1 MPEEL
6 NPFEIAARQVR
17 DAAEKLGLR
26 EDVVEALIQPEKALE
41 VNIPIKMDNGEVRVF
56 KGFRVQHNTA
66 RGPAKGGI
74 RFHPNVTFDEVKAL
88 ALWMT
93 YKCATAGIPYG
104 GGKGGV
110 IVDPKQLSEGEL
122 ERLSRAYFRAI
133 SPIIGPDKDIPA
145 PDVNTN
151 PQIMAWMFDE
161 YSKIVGYNAFGVIT
175 AKPLEIGG
183 SEGRVEATGRGVFY
197 VTREAMRVLGI
208 DPKNATAA
216 VQGFGNVGQ
225 YSARFLA
232 EELGVKIV
240 AVSDSKG
247 TIYNPDGFDVEDL
260 IKWKLENKTVVT
272 YPKAQ
277 EKNDD
282 PKQALYYDVDILIP
296 AALENQITKENV
308 DKISDKVKIIS
319 EAANGPTTP
328 EADIA
333 LHERGVLVIPDILA
347 NAGGV
352 TVSYFEWVQNRMGY
366 YWTLE
371 EVREKLDRILTKA
384 FREIYE
390 LRNEKKVMMREAT
403 YMRAIQRVYN
413 AMKLRGWI

>member
-1 MPEEL
+1 MPEKL
-6 NPFEIAARQVR
+6 NPFEIAAKQVR

-26 EDVVEALIQPEKALE
+26 EDVIEALIQPERALE
-41 VNIPIKMDNGEVRVF
+41 VNILVKMDNGEIRVF

-110 IVDPKQLSEGEL
+110 IVDPKQLSESEL
-122 ERLSRAYFRAI
+122 ERLSRSYIRAI

-161 YSKIVGYNAFGVIT
+161 YSKLVGYNAFGVIT

-197 VTREAMRVLGI
+197 VTREAMKVLGI

-216 VQGFGNVGQ
+216 IQGFGNVGQ
-225 YSARFLA
+225 YSAKFLA
-232 EELGVKIV
+232 EELGVKII

-247 TIYNPDGFDVEDL
+247 TIYNPDGFDIEDL

-277 EKNDD
+277 EKSDD
-282 PKQALYYDVDILIP
+282 PKQTLYYDVDILIP
-296 AALENQITKENV
+296 AALENQITKDNV
-308 DKISDKVKIIS
+308 DKISDKVKIVS

-328 EADIA
+328 EADVA

-384 FREIYE
+384 FHEIYE

>member
-1 MPEEL
+1 MAEY
-6 NPFEIAARQVR
+6 NPFEVAARQVR

-26 EDVVEALIQPEKALE
+26 EDVIEALIQPERVLE
-41 VNIPIKMDNGEVRVF
+41 VNIPIKMDNGEIKVF

-74 RFHPNVTFDEVKAL
+74 RFHPNVTVDEVKAL

-110 IVDPKQLSEGEL
+110 IVDPKQLSQREL
-122 ERLSRAYFRAI
+122 ETLCREYFRRIA
-133 SPIIGPDKDIPA
+133 PIIGPEKDIPA

-151 PQIMAWMFDE
+151 PQTMAWMFDE
-161 YSKIVGYNAFGVIT
+161 YSKMVGYNAFGVIT

-197 VTREAMRVLGI
+197 TVREAAKVMGI
-208 DPKNATAA
+208 DLKGATVAI
-216 VQGFGNVGQ
+216 QGFGNAGQ
-225 YSARFLA
+225 YAARFLA
-232 EELGVKIV
+232 EAGAKVI

-247 TIYNPDGFDVEDL
+247 TVIKRDGFDVEDL
-260 IKWKLENKTVVT
+260 IKWKLENKTVTT
-272 YPKAQ
+272 YPKA
-277 EKNDD
+277 EEVDKDSAR
-282 PKQALYYDVDILIP
+282 PLYEEVDILIP
-296 AALENQITKENV
+296 AALEGVITKENV
-308 DKISDKVKIIS
+308 DKIKAKIIG

-328 EADIA
+328 EADMA

-371 EVREKLDRILTKA
+371 EVREKLDKILTKA
-384 FREIYE
+384 FHEIYQ
-390 LRNEKKVMMREAT
+390 LRNEKKVTMREAT
-403 YMRAIQRVYN
+403 YMRAIKKVYD
-413 AMKLRGWI
+413 AMKIRGWI